1 MATFEKSGLSCAKFA
16 QCVKLEGVTRVNWFS
31 GWAWNAVMIRAGQ
44 ACLAGSIRSRFL
56 VSVKG
61 EACVGFR
68 VEERVVRVHSV
79 DFARREISP
88 LVAFVSRQE
97 WPEGALV

>member
-1 MATFEKSGLSCAKFA
+1 MATSERAAYHAQNLRNASSLKGLR
-16 QCVKLEGVTRVNWFS
+16 RVNWFS
-31 GWAWNAVMIRAGQ
+31 GWGLECGDDKSRPSMPGRLV
-44 ACLAGSIRSRFL
+44 RSRFL
-56 VSVKG
+56 VSVRG

-97 WPEGALV
+97 